1 MPIRRLATAIIRLYR
16 LCISPFLGQNCRFYP
31 SCSHYAEQAIS
42 QHGLG
47 KGAYLSAR
55 RLGRCHPFNPGGYD
69 PVPGT
74 EMTQSALP
82 NKDPQQAR

>member
-1 MPIRRLATAIIRLYR
+1 MLIRRLATAFIRLYR

-31 SCSHYAEQAIS
+31 SCSHYAEEAIS

-47 KGAYLSAR
+47 KGVYLSAR

-74 EMTQSALP
+74 QMIPSTLP